1 MARSYDRVCMEITTI
16 KQLEDALQYYIID
29 TEVCLERHYTFNQ
42 VVLVLYNNIQS
53 ITIDVFTP
61 QDLLEDILLINQIY
75 KQL

>member
-1 MARSYDRVCMEITTI
+1 MEITTI
-16 KQLEDALQYYIID
+16 KQLEDALQYYVID

-42 VVLVLYNNIQS
+42 VVIVLYNNTQS

-61 QDLLEDILLINQIY
+61 HNLIEDILLINQIY

>member
-1 MARSYDRVCMEITTI
+1 MEVNSL
-16 KQLEDALQYYIID
+16 KQLEDALQYYVID

-42 VVLVLYNNIQS
+42 VVIVLYNNIQS

-61 QDLLEDILLINQIY
+61 HNLIEDILLINQIY

>member
-1 MARSYDRVCMEITTI
+1 MEIKSI
-16 KQLEDALQYYIID
+16 KQLEDALQYYVID

-42 VVLVLYNNIQS
+42 VVIVLYNNIQS
-53 ITIDVFTP
+53 ITIGVFTP